1 MIFNL
6 KDIDMNNYVS
16 WVYSELLKKIQSAES
31 NISDNSDDIYRING
45 FVGFDGQLMYSLNL
59 ANEQIPE
66 NSDLND
72 YTMTGTYYCT
82 GTSVA
87 TTIANSPTTYNYK
100 LVVEFITA
108 SYVQQTVI
116 DRMGG
121 RWSRNYALNSDTWT
135 KWVCRS
141 LNNIAYVTMNNNGE
155 LIVTREDGIKATFT
169 PTSLT

>member
-1 MIFNL
+1 
-6 KDIDMNNYVS
+6 MNNYVS
-16 WVYSELLKKIQSAES
+16 WVYSELLKKIQSAET
-31 NISDNSDDIYRING
+31 NITTNSEDIYRMNG

-87 TTIANSPTTYNYK
+87 TAIANSPTTYNYK

-155 LIVTREDGIKATFT
+155 LIVTREDGIKATFK
-169 PTSLT
+169 PTSLA

>member
-16 WVYSELLKKIQSAES
+16 WVYSELLKRIQTAET
-31 NISDNSDDIYRING
+31 NITTNSEDIYRMNG

-116 DRMGG
+116 DRLGG
-121 RWSRNYALNSDTWT
+121 RWSRTYTLSSDTWT

-169 PTSLT
+169 PTSLA

>member
-72 YTMTGTYYCT
+72 YTMTGTYYCS

>member
-16 WVYSELLKKIQSAES
+16 WVYSELLKRIQTAET
-31 NISDNSDDIYRING
+31 NITTNSEDIYRMNG

-116 DRMGG
+116 DRLGG
-121 RWSRNYALNSDTWT
+121 RWSRTYTLSSDTWT

-141 LNNIAYVTMNNNGE
+141 MNNIAYVTMNNNGE

-169 PTSLT
+169 PTSLV